1 MTDNQSSRIFA
12 AVFLSIV
19 VATLSAGA
27 SYLLLVVASFF
38 VAMPSAARSGVIV
51 GGLLA
56 VIFAATFAVALS
68 KMLDKKSPSH
78 RQ

>member
-1 MTDNQSSRIFA
+1 MTDNQSSRNFV

-19 VATLSAGA
+19 IASLSAGV

-38 VAMPSAARSGVIV
+38 VTMPPAARSGVIV
-51 GGLLA
+51 GVLLA

-68 KMLDKKSPSH
+68 KILDKNTPSH